1 MIGFYGFSFD
11 QAEAVNESS
20 RISANSGR
28 SVLIYS
34 PGRVMVRNSMK
45 SLEVGNEHVFDAYFT
60 QSGKA
65 TAFVSAQ
72 DTRTACTNNVS
83 VL

>member
-11 QAEAVNESS
+11 QAESVNESS

-34 PGRVMVRNSMK
+34 PRRVMVRNSMK

-60 QSGKA
+60 HSLGK
-65 TAFVSAQ
+65 SHRLCK
-72 DTRTACTNNVS
+72 RTGHQNCVYK
-83 VL
+83 